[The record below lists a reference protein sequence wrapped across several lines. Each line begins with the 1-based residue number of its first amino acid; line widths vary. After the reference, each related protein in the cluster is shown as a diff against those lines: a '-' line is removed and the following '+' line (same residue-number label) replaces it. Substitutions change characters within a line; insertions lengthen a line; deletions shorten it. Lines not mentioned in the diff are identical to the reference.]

1 MKDYV
6 MVTIIPDGGSSN
18 KDKSEEINV
27 YAKKGYTVD
36 KMSSVFAAGYR
47 IIDVLMVKDVEEK
60 SAKEEKST
68 NEKKK

>member
-6 MVTIIPDGGSSN
+6 MVSIVTDVNSN
-18 KDKSEEINV
+18 NTDKINA